1 LALDAW
7 EELAGAED
15 PEAVA
20 LPVVEAREVEEDPTA
35 VLPAVLAADE
45 EVPGTV
51 TDAEGEEGED
61 EVTDTEVDV
70 VTETV
75 PLLVAPAVELPGAAP
90 VVEEEEP
97 AEEFGF

>member
-1 LALDAW
+1 
-7 EELAGAED
+7 LAGAED

-20 LPVVEAREVEEDPTA
+20 LPVVEAPREVEEDTA
-35 VLPAVLAADE
+35 VLPAVLAADV